1 MFEPDP
7 LADKAGAILF
17 EKIDQRLESLL
28 AEHGASDP
36 GELAPAQMNE
46 VLQRAIAEA
55 AGCFPTANLGQL
67 AHGFRSFVHPAF
79 MPAWDRVKSATAVG
93 RDPFE
98 FSSGVDAAV
107 LLAGFGLA
115 VAPFDFQHGILEKPT
130 NDIDIVVAMF
140 SRRPDALVG
149 YDICGAPF
157 YVLLTDCVRT
167 LAKLLGTHPNLIDI
181 RRLFTRNG
189 GSLPANPGKAFVPGM
204 VIFAREPSDMIST
217 ILVHDRKP
225 DVGSLMLHA
234 GWRVKDQANGA
245 PYDGYLPVPVALL
258 RAVAYEP
265 AVASAICRPVA
276 PPPRVH

>member
-1 MFEPDP
+1 MFKPDR
-7 LADKAGAILF
+7 LAERAGAILF

-28 AEHGASDP
+28 AEHGVSDP
-36 GELAPAQMNE
+36 GELSPTEMNE
-46 VLQRAIAEA
+46 VFQRAIVEA
-55 AGCFPTANLGQL
+55 AGCFPTANLAQL
-67 AHGFRSFVHPAF
+67 THGFRSFVHPAF

-93 RDPFE
+93 RDPFA

-115 VAPFDFQHGILEKPT
+115 VAPFDFQHGIHEKPT
-130 NDIDIVVAMF
+130 NDIDIVLAKF
-140 SRRPDALVG
+140 SSRPEALVG

-167 LAKLLGTHPNLIDI
+167 LVKLLGTHPNLFDV
-181 RRLFTRNG
+181 RRLFERNG
-189 GSLPANPGKAFVPGM
+189 GSLPANPRNAFVPGM

-234 GWRVKDQANGA
+234 GWRVKDQAYGA

-265 AVASAICRPVA
+265 AVASAICRRVT
-276 PPPRVH
+276 PPPRPH